1 MCNSYRITP
10 KGRAEQGVSAEV
22 AAAAARLP
30 SPLVRKSDKGV
41 VVLKDGQVQ
50 VMRWGFARSFNSS
63 VNNTRSD
70 KVGEGMWAEAFRDR
84 RCVIPA
90 FAFYEWGPGPAG
102 KSWPTNSA
110 PRATTTSGLP
120 ASGSPTRIWAPVTP

>member
-70 KVGEGMWAEAFRDR
+70 KLAGGMWAEAFRDR
-84 RCVIPA
+84 RCVIP
-90 FAFYEWGPGPAG
+90 PGLQVGVDPEADRQRFHV
-102 KSWPTNSA
+102 T
-110 PRATTTSGLP
+110 
-120 ASGSPTRIWAPVTP
+120 ASGITLVTPEMLGQVVHFIR